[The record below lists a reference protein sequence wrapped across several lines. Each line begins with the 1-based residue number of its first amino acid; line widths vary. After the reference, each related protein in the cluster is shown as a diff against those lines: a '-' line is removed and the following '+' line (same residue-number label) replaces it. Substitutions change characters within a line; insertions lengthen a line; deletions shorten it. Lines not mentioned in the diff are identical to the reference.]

1 MKKNSKLMT
10 ALAIVAIFT
19 VGFLAGLFIEYPKVN
34 QDEISGTIGKV
45 SNYRNTKANEADIE
59 LRNDLMT
66 DKKMQQSVSTYMTF
80 YYTKSLEFGKTIV
93 FAVEQAK
100 ADKIFAAQHAT
111 QIEAVEKYAE
121 FLAASR
127 KDLLMATL
135 VCQSVDEST
144 PEMLRN
150 SIAQANNIIAQ
161 MNHRNST
168 VINFIE
174 SLDAYILKTGRAANE
189 NLNRAHDL
197 LVYNQIGAS
206 ILAKDKVLMKYFD
219 KKQLFAKET
228 KITPVDVKGS
238 IIKDLEAL
246 NVIYYTD
253 MEQLGIWDKEK
264 LGLKADSEELGK
276 FMINDNEKL
285 QYVVADM
292 EKLGNIIACDA
303 EKLGI
308 RFGDAEKLGAGY
320 TDKEKL
326 GTGFTD
332 TEKLSIIYTDT
343 EKLGIFDSESLGGIE
358 FLDVEKLGTRLTD
371 SENLGA
377 IVVD

>member
-1 MKKNSKLMT
+1 MKKNSKLLM
-10 ALAIVAIFT
+10 ALAIVATFI
-19 VGFLAGLFIEYPKVN
+19 VGLLLGLFIEYPKVN

-45 SNYRNTKANEADIE
+45 SNYRNSKATEADIE
-59 LRNDLMT
+59 LQNDLKT

-80 YYTKSLEFGKTIV
+80 YYTKSIEFGKTIV

-100 ADKIFAAQHAT
+100 ADKAFAEKHVA

-121 FLAASR
+121 FLAATR

-135 VCQSVDEST
+135 VCQSVEASS

-150 SIAQANNIIAQ
+150 AIAQANNIIAQ

-168 VINFIE
+168 VISFIE

-197 LVYNQIGAS
+197 LVYNQIGS
-206 ILAKDKVLMKYFD
+206 SVVTKDKVLMKYFN

-228 KITPVDVKGS
+228 KITPVDIKGS
-238 IIKDLEAL
+238 MIKDLETL
-246 NVIYYTD
+246 NTVYYTD
-253 MEQLGIWDKEK
+253 MEKLGFCDKEN
-264 LGLKADSEELGK
+264 LGLKSDTDELGL

-285 QYVVADM
+285 GFVIADM
-292 EKLGNIIACDA
+292 EILGSIIA
-303 EKLGI
+303 
-308 RFGDAEKLGAGY
+308 FDAEKLGAGY

-332 TEKLSIIYTDT
+332 TEKLSVNFTDT
-343 EKLGIFDSESLGGIE
+343 EKLGMAYQDIEKLGIFDAEKLGDIE
-358 FLDVEKLGTRLTD
+358 LLDVEKLGTRLLD
-371 SENLGA
+371 NENLGV